1 MEKDEDASF
10 NETSSDEYKN
20 ETDIKNTNSK
30 IEKTNNIVI
39 LNRDVTRGGVKV
51 DTGRDSKS
59 GYIISR
65 LSLANAQI
73 TDIGNY
79 TCRLSSWPSE
89 RPNMKGLHDTI
100 SVHVL
105 QGENTEAIQQE
116 SNSASKI
123 HIVVISSAML
133 LHQIVY
139 HIFWAFVYMTIFT
152 ARH

>member
-1 MEKDEDASF
+1 
-10 NETSSDEYKN
+10 
-20 ETDIKNTNSK
+20 
-30 IEKTNNIVI
+30 
-39 LNRDVTRGGVKV
+39 
-51 DTGRDSKS
+51 
-59 GYIISR
+59 
-65 LSLANAQI
+65 
-73 TDIGNY
+73 
-79 TCRLSSWPSE
+79 
-89 RPNMKGLHDTI
+89 MKGLHDTI